1 MESKKRNITLSA
13 LVNVCRFVLAAVF
26 IFSGFVKAN
35 DPLGFQYKL
44 NDYMLAFGI
53 SDWFPESV
61 LMLAAVA
68 LATLEFMVGVYLLFG
83 INRRLTSL
91 IVVMMMG
98 VMTPLT
104 LYLALENPVSDC
116 GCFGDAIILSNW
128 QTFSKNVFLLV
139 ASIVV
144 LCMRRRM
151 FRFVTRRSEWL
162 VSVNTLL
169 YIIILSYYSLTH
181 LPVFDFRPY
190 SIGANIPE
198 GMEIPED
205 AKRTVYETLFVM
217 EKDGVRQEFALE
229 DYPNST
235 WTLVERRTVV
245 KEQGYEP
252 PIHDFALQEM
262 QTGED
267 ITEWVLGDAGYTFL
281 MVSPQLEKAD
291 DSYSDLLN
299 ELYDYCCRHG
309 YAFYGLT
316 ASSEEMVEQWLDRTG
331 GEYPFCNVDEI
342 ALKTMVRSNPG
353 LLLIKEGVV
362 LNKWANG
369 DIPDEYQ
376 LTGALESLPL
386 AQGQV
391 KGKAEKI
398 AICILWFV
406 LPLMLISLL
415 DYLYSRRRRNR
426 LEPSLHT
433 ENEEII
439 NHLIK

>member
-1 MESKKRNITLSA
+1 MESKKQNIILSA
-13 LVNVCRFVLAAVF
+13 LVNVCRFILAAVF

-44 NDYMLAFGI
+44 SDYMLAFGL

-61 LMLAAVA
+61 LMLAAIA
-68 LATLEFMVGVYLLFG
+68 LAALEFMVGVYLLFG

-91 IVVMMMG
+91 IVVTMMG

-116 GCFGDAIILSNW
+116 GCFGDAVVLSNW
-128 QTFSKNVFLLV
+128 QTFGKNVVLLV

-144 LCMRRRM
+144 LCMRHRM

-169 YIIILSYYSLTH
+169 YIIILSYYSLTC

-190 SIGANIPE
+190 SIGSNIPE
-198 GMEIPED
+198 SMEIPEG
-205 AKRTVYETLFVM
+205 AKRTVYETLFIM
-217 EKDGVRQEFALE
+217 EKDGERQEFGLE
-229 DYPNST
+229 DYPDSI

-252 PIHDFALQEM
+252 PIRDLALQEM

-316 ASSEEMVEQWLDRTG
+316 ASSEKMVEQWLDRTG
-331 GEYPFCNVDEI
+331 GEYLFCNVDEI

-353 LLLIKEGVV
+353 LLLIKDGVV

-376 LTGALESLPL
+376 LTASLDSLPL

-391 KGKAEKI
+391 KGRAEKI

-426 LEPSLHT
+426 QESSLNT

-439 NHLIK
+439 NPLIK